1 MNAVVY
7 LLLRQY
13 ANRIRRLFRKPLNAL
28 LTIIAALFIL
38 SGPIL
43 MLVIPEFYEGLV
55 GARGREIAVAGVQL
69 FIGMTLILSSLSQQG
84 GLFTYS
90 EASILFSAPLTKRTV
105 LLYST
110 LQSLPGSILTSI
122 FMCFY
127 FPWLIGSAMTPLK
140 LLATLLVM
148 ALLIF
153 CIFILYYYIY
163 IQDIAHEGLKKR
175 LKKYL
180 LIFFGAVAVIY
191 AVIWLTNGHDFGE
204 AAITFFTSPFYNAFP
219 LFGWA
224 KWAVAALLNDQYITG
239 FIPAILLLL
248 VSAFVLARIYYSQD
262 VDFYEKA
269 QLDSIRLQKVVDAL
283 RSNGYDAAGLPEQ
296 KVRRPKG
303 SFREGAAAIMSR
315 QFLEMK
321 KRGPMLAFRDLINGL
336 IYIVIGLAAGFDFT
350 IVFTMIVFSMIV
362 NTTTDSWNAEFKKP
376 YVYLIP
382 ESPFR
387 KLMYAILPSI
397 VKNMLGE
404 SIIVVIAAALFGA
417 GVREA
422 VFSVIL
428 LAAYTLLF
436 TSAGVFTYRIM
447 GHMTNTVLLMFMRLL
462 FIMAA
467 AVPGGVIAIVLNLA
481 AGIGDPVLLM
491 IPVILAN
498 LLCSLLFMFLS
509 RKLLLQSELMN

>member
-7 LLLRQY
+7 LLARQY

-69 FIGMTLILSSLSQQG
+69 FIGMTLVLSSLSQQG

-90 EASILFSAPLTKRTV
+90 EASILFSAPLTKRTI

-180 LIFFGAVAVIY
+180 WIFFGAVAVIY

-204 AAITFFTSPFYNAFP
+204 AAITFFTSPIYNAFP

-224 KWAVAALLNDQYITG
+224 KWAVAALLNDQFITG
-239 FIPAILLLL
+239 FIPATLLLL

-262 VDFYEKA
+262 VDFY
-269 QLDSIRLQKVVDAL
+269 
-283 RSNGYDAAGLPEQ
+283 
-296 KVRRPKG
+296 
-303 SFREGAAAIMSR
+303 
-315 QFLEMK
+315 
-321 KRGPMLAFRDLINGL
+321 KRH
-336 IYIVIGLAAGFDFT
+336 
-350 IVFTMIVFSMIV
+350 S
-362 NTTTDSWNAEFKKP
+362 
-376 YVYLIP
+376 LIP
-382 ESPFR
+382 SGCR
-387 KLMYAILPSI
+387 RWWTPSGTTG
-397 VKNMLGE
+397 MMQP
-404 SIIVVIAAALFGA
+404 A
-417 GVREA
+417 
-422 VFSVIL
+422 
-428 LAAYTLLF
+428 
-436 TSAGVFTYRIM
+436 
-447 GHMTNTVLLMFMRLL
+447 
-462 FIMAA
+462 
-467 AVPGGVIAIVLNLA
+467 
-481 AGIGDPVLLM
+481 
-491 IPVILAN
+491 
-498 LLCSLLFMFLS
+498 
-509 RKLLLQSELMN
+509 